1 MKTKKGRIVIIIL
14 LSSIL
19 TLNLTRKIS
28 KYIAENTI
36 NAVYVLVEKENDL
49 ALKKAFLK
57 KESLTME
64 DDLFK
69 VIKNKKDEI
78 IEVIF
83 DIKKSEEVM
92 NSITKQMT
100 NSIQKKINDGYLL
113 YVSVGSMF
121 DSPLLSN
128 LGPKIPVKVDLT
140 DVAMGS
146 VRTKIKEYGINNALV
161 EVYIDIEVKTAPVLL
176 SKHKPKVKKYSFLLS
191 SKIISGKVPD
201 YYGGIINKE
210 SALFDLPV
218 IKNIWYND

>member
-1 MKTKKGRIVIIIL
+1 MKTKKGRIILIIIL
-14 LSSIL
+14 SSII
-19 TLNLTRKIS
+19 TFNLTRKIS
-28 KYIAENTI
+28 KYITENTI

-57 KESLTME
+57 KKAFTTE

-69 VIKNKKDEI
+69 VIKNKNDEI
-78 IEVIF
+78 VEVIF
-83 DIKKSEEVM
+83 DIKKSEDVM
-92 NSITKQMT
+92 NNLTKQMT

-121 DSPLLSN
+121 DSPLLSH

-146 VRTKIKEYGINNALV
+146 VRTKIKEYGINNALL

-176 SKHKPKVKKYSFLLS
+176 SKHKPIVKKYSFLLS

-210 SALFDLPV
+210 STLFDLPV
-218 IKNIWYND
+218 IKKI

>member
-19 TLNLTRKIS
+19 TLNLTRRIS

-92 NSITKQMT
+92 NSVTKQMT
-100 NSIQKKINDGYLL
+100 NSIQKKINDSYLL

-210 SALFDLPV
+210 STLFDLPV
-218 IKNIWYND
+218 IKNI